1 MIKCLLPW
9 DGFGHEVVANG
20 GLLHIGGVVA
30 EDTSLDMA
38 GQADDVLRQL
48 AKLLTAGGSSMGRV
62 LQVTIY
68 ATNLAEKPDFNRVW
82 KEHFKEINLPA
93 RAMIGVADLGPG
105 VKLELVATAAVDRG
119 D

>member
-1 MIKCLLPW
+1 MAHAGVLY
-9 DGFGHEVVANG
+9 
-20 GLLHIGGVVA
+20 IGGVIA
-30 EDTSLDMA
+30 EDASLDMT

-48 AKLLTAGGSSMGRV
+48 SKLLTAGGSSIARM

-68 ATNLAEKPDFNRVW
+68 LTDLAEKPDFNRVW
-82 KEHFKEINLPA
+82 KEHFKEVNLPA

>member
-1 MIKCLLPW
+1 MIKRLLPW
-9 DGFGHEVVANG
+9 DGLGHEVVAHD
-20 GLLHIGGVVA
+20 GLLHIGGIIS

-38 GQADDVLRQL
+38 GQADDVMRQL
-48 AKLLTAGGSSMGRV
+48 AKLLSAGGSSMAHV

-82 KEHFKEINLPA
+82 KEHFKEINVPA

-105 VKLELVATAAVDRG
+105 VKLELIATAAIGVDR
-119 D
+119 